1 MQRSQSKPQELSVP
15 QEEEEEEERVEEE
28 EDDDDDSEAWSQ
40 NIYSLNRT
48 SNGRSVSPPH
58 KQSLR
63 HPHREPQKS
72 LVLQPSKQAQ
82 IVKTNTHLGSTQV
95 SSSRPTNT
103 KSQSQY
109 APSSPIP
116 SRHISSVLKAG
127 PGIDISPLPTANT
140 DAGRQEIEDLHHV
153 QVHSSLD
160 GTVLSMTC
168 GAQELR
174 KDPSMRVSSST
185 SSLASS
191 SSLSD
196 KGPDVRIKDKPKI
209 SQTGSVEYKPRPFMG
224 IMDKTARLQPLPPVP
239 RGRQSHSTEG
249 LVASGESALA
259 RPSGSYYEQLKGPAI
274 GLHNGS
280 LHAKEFC
287 RKEPKP
293 VLAMAHS
300 FTDSVQKQPAS
311 ARENTSHVAS
321 IKPKRSF
328 IESNV

>member
-1 MQRSQSKPQELSVP
+1 MQRSQSKPQELTVP
-15 QEEEEEEERVEEE
+15 QEEEEERVEEE
-28 EDDDDDSEAWSQ
+28 EDDDDEVWSQ

-63 HPHREPQKS
+63 HPHRESVAQKS

-103 KSQSQY
+103 KSPSQY

-127 PGIDISPLPTANT
+127 PGIDISPLPNANT
-140 DAGRQEIEDLHHV
+140 DAGRHEIEDLHHV

-160 GTVLSMTC
+160 GTVLSVTC

-224 IMDKTARLQPLPPVP
+224 IMDKTARFQPPVPVP
-239 RGRQSHSTEG
+239 RGWQSHSTEG
-249 LVASGESALA
+249 LVASGEIVFAK
-259 RPSGSYYEQLKGPAI
+259 PSGSYYEQLKGPAI
-274 GLHNGS
+274 NGS

-311 ARENTSHVAS
+311 ARENTIHVAS